1 MPTTIGTLKEY
12 ASPKPS
18 TSITHQELRVLDYLS
33 RQPHSRVITP
43 VHSRTRRHPYST
55 PIPVHASDSTAY
67 VPALTG
73 HQALF
78 ADEVNLEIMDYSY
91 QKIRQNNLRFYNTT
105 DYIFPTDFVRQNQI
119 EYIYQTSQDH
129 MNTKDLSTHF
139 DTIFTSGNYSLL
151 TPKLK

>member
-1 MPTTIGTLKEY
+1 
-12 ASPKPS
+12 
-18 TSITHQELRVLDYLS
+18 
-33 RQPHSRVITP
+33 
-43 VHSRTRRHPYST
+43 
-55 PIPVHASDSTAY
+55 
-67 VPALTG
+67 
-73 HQALF
+73 
-78 ADEVNLEIMDYSY
+78 MDYSY
-91 QKIRQNNLRFYNTT
+91 QKIRQNNFRFYNTT